1 MDESEIKQAARAIN
15 LLIRA
20 LVRLTLRTLE
30 LCNLGWRPTNTGA
43 WWSQKHQVVLKVS
56 VVSQLLRYHTPL
68 GEFQN
73 HAKFYV
79 TSDKL
84 DSHVSVIPLDERLWC

>member
-1 MDESEIKQAARAIN
+1 MR
-15 LLIRA
+15 
-20 LVRLTLRTLE
+20 
-30 LCNLGWRPTNTGA
+30 A

-56 VVSQLLRYHTPL
+56 VVSQLLTCHTPL

-73 HAKFYV
+73 AKFYV

-84 DSHVSVIPLDERLWC
+84 DSHVSVIPLDERLCC